1 MPDDMRFRNYITA
14 DTEALIAVYRAAA
27 LVLGRQG
34 YTEEQINAW
43 AMYPEDAEAFRRT
56 LAKGV
61 TLCAV
66 IDGVPAAFGQLHP
79 VDHIAYMY
87 CHPDHARRGLGSA
100 ILSMLEAH
108 AQSKGVTAVRVEA
121 SAVAR
126 PFFERFGY
134 RVLEVERPVRHGVT
148 FMRFKMEKEFANQ
161 QGDRLDKAGL
171 SPLPLGSGNPDLV
184 IRAAQPT
191 DYETLLDCWLRS
203 VQATHVFVSAN
214 DIQSMIPHV
223 RGYLSSSESA
233 IWVACDASG
242 SNLGFMGLSG
252 NKMEALFLAPE
263 FHGRGIG
270 RQMVRYAQS
279 LHPAL
284 TVDVNEQNTAAR
296 QFYEACG
303 FVVEGR
309 SEKDRQGRAYPLLH
323 MRLIAPNHHALQQPV
338 HENLS
343 AVERKCQDR

>member
-1 MPDDMRFRNYITA
+1 MPNDTRFRNYITA
-14 DTEALIAVYRAAA
+14 DAEALVAVYRAAA
-27 LVLGRQG
+27 RVLGRQG
-34 YTEEQINAW
+34 YTEEQTNAW
-43 AMYPEDAEAFRRT
+43 AMYPEDPAAFRRM

-61 TLCAV
+61 TICAV
-66 IDGVPAAFGQLHP
+66 IDSVPVAFGQLYP

-87 CHPDHARRGLGSA
+87 CHPDHARCGLGSA

-108 AQSKGVTAVRVEA
+108 AQSKGVTTLRVEA

-126 PFFERFGY
+126 PFFERFGFC
-134 RVLEVERPVRHGVT
+134 VLEVERPVRHGVA
-148 FMRFKMEKEFANQ
+148 FMRFKMEKELANQ
-161 QGDRLDKAGL
+161 QLGGTDRVD
-171 SPLPLGSGNPDLV
+171 PLPLLPGSSNQDLV
-184 IRAAQPT
+184 IRKAHPA

-203 VQATHVFVSAN
+203 VQATHIFVSSD

-223 RGYLSSSESA
+223 RSYLSSSESE

-242 SNLGFMGLSG
+242 VSMGFMGLSG
-252 NKMEALFLAPE
+252 SKMEALFLAPE
-263 FHGRGIG
+263 FHGCGIG
-270 RQMVRYAQS
+270 RQMVQYAHS

-309 SEKDRQGRAYPLLH
+309 SEKDGQGRMYPLLH

-338 HENLS
+338 RENIS

>member
-1 MPDDMRFRNYITA
+1 
-14 DTEALIAVYRAAA
+14 
-27 LVLGRQG
+27 
-34 YTEEQINAW
+34 
-43 AMYPEDAEAFRRT
+43 
-56 LAKGV
+56 
-61 TLCAV
+61 
-66 IDGVPAAFGQLHP
+66 
-79 VDHIAYMY
+79 MY

-126 PFFERFGY
+126 PFFERFGF
-134 RVLEVERPVRHGVT
+134 RVLEVERPVRHGVA
-148 FMRFKMEKEFANQ
+148 FMRFKMEKELANQ
-161 QGDRLDKAGL
+161 QSGRTDPF
-171 SPLPLGSGNPDLV
+171 PLLPGSGNQDLV
-184 IRAAQPT
+184 IRKAYPA
-191 DYETLLDCWLRS
+191 DCKTLLDCWLRS
-203 VQATHVFVSAN
+203 VQATHIFVSSD

-223 RGYLSSSESA
+223 RSYLSSSESE

-242 SNLGFMGLSG
+242 TSMGFMGLSG

-303 FVVEGR
+303 FVVAGR
-309 SEKDRQGRAYPLLH
+309 SEKDGQGRAYPLLH

-338 HENLS
+338 HKNLS
-343 AVERKCQDR
+343 AVERKCQNL